1 MDFILFQIKKK
12 KTITK
17 QLQHLFFKKKMS
29 KEENTNE
36 HGSMLESKN
45 QLYAME
51 SVGIMKK
58 VRLSIY
64 MLTGFVSHIYLP
76 SKASKSDICK
86 YLQSLLCT
94 DQSKK
99 ILPIHISLM
108 HTVGREEEVENV
120 SDMWYHPVVVLKCAV
135 DILDRNALKR
145 INTSGRDPYDHPS
158 IFFGNY
164 PSSCDLFDPVPHLAF
179 RTFKPPP
186 VPGTFFGERAY
197 QIEPLPAITA
207 DEMKRLRSA
216 VDLNFRMIRSED
228 VLEYKISLSM
238 LDGYISLANINRLLN
253 FHFNIRTGDRYPVE
267 KVFVR
272 RTRAHPGI
280 VDWHVDTAKVTMT
293 LALNGQDE
301 YEGGRIIYIQDG
313 KPIMPNLEAGS
324 ILVHSNMIAYGVT
337 RQVAGMKYELC
348 FVSE

>member
-1 MDFILFQIKKK
+1 
-12 KTITK
+12 
-17 QLQHLFFKKKMS
+17 
-29 KEENTNE
+29 
-36 HGSMLESKN
+36 
-45 QLYAME
+45 ME
-51 SVGIMKK
+51 SAGIMKK
-58 VRLSIY
+58 VRLSVY

-76 SKASKSDICK
+76 SKASKSDICG

-108 HTVGREEEVENV
+108 HSVEKEEEEVEKV
-120 SDMWYHPVVVLKCAV
+120 SDMWYNPVVVLKCAV
-135 DILDRNALKR
+135 DILDRNTLKR
-145 INTSGRDPYDHPS
+145 INTSGRDPYDHRS

-164 PSSCDLFDPVPHLAF
+164 PSSCDLLDPVPYWEI

-186 VPGTFFGERAY
+186 VPGTLSGEQSY
-197 QIEPLPAITA
+197 QFEPLPALTS
-207 DEMKRLRSA
+207 DEMKKLISA
-216 VDLNFRMIRSED
+216 VDSVFELIRPD
-228 VLEYKISLSM
+228 NVLEYKIPLSM
-238 LDGYISLANINRLLN
+238 LDEYISLTNISRLLN
-253 FHFNIRTGDRYPVE
+253 FHFNIRTGDRYRFE

-337 RQVAGMKYELC
+337 RQAAGVKYELC